1 MHTLARTCGADTA
14 GQCSRHG
21 APCKATA
28 GSSEVQR
35 CSLVHP
41 RSPLR
46 VTAACSLQSPP
57 ALGAPLCPS
66 PGDLIELGGC
76 VTQPNQ
82 TGSLLPPQAP
92 PPLPGGDPCPRPRW
106 VLAGSGGWEGR
117 GCALT
122 RVAAGRPRSSSEGSS
137 TPPPLPGPP
146 HWGQGRA
153 SAGPQP
159 AHASASGHHPALV
172 TFAPQPSFPA
182 GTLTDTVLNSVLNS
196 KPSRPRCLEYGL
208 RAVGSNAGHGRP
220 RPPRPSPG
228 SAFASA

>member
-35 CSLVHP
+35 CSLAHP
-41 RSPLR
+41 RSPLG
-46 VTAACSLQSPP
+46 VTATCSLQSPP
-57 ALGAPLCPS
+57 ALGALLCPS

-117 GCALT
+117 GCVLT
-122 RVAAGRPRSSSEGSS
+122 RVGRCRAASLFQRRLLRTPSPSRAPPLGAGTGLCRAPAGPRLSLW
-137 TPPPLPGPP
+137 PPPCSGHL
-146 HWGQGRA
+146 RA
-153 SAGPQP
+153 SAIVPGWDPDGHGPELGSELKTQP
-159 AHASASGHHPALV
+159 APV
-172 TFAPQPSFPA
+172 P
-182 GTLTDTVLNSVLNS
+182 
-196 KPSRPRCLEYGL
+196 
-208 RAVGSNAGHGRP
+208 
-220 RPPRPSPG
+220 
-228 SAFASA
+228 